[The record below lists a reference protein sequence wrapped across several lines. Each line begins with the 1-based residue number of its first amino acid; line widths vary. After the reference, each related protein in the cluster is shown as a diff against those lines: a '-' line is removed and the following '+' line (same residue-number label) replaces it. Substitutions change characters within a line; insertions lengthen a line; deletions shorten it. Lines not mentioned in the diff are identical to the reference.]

1 MVEIPAKVLENI
13 AGILHKKYL
22 QMIKIHDLT
31 VQMQEAVSR
40 NDNVSIQLYMDM
52 RQDVM
57 IAVDGLEGEMEQILN
72 TISHE
77 GRERMA
83 MLMNKEAEELPNVE
97 EGEEKIV
104 KAYANIQRQLQKT
117 IALDKEL
124 NKKITGTKSFYQNNG
139 SL

>member
-83 MLMNKEAEELPNVE
+83 MLMNKEAEDLPNVE